1 LNEVGKRTFRAFM
14 KNANDNFDIKYDGE
28 ALSLRPYLN

>member
-1 LNEVGKRTFRAFM
+1 M

-28 ALSLRPYLN
+28 ALSLRPYLNW